1 MVALMANDIDNI
13 SMLLGDIRGS
23 LRALESKVDT
33 NNHRAETASAKV
45 MATLE
50 DQDDR
55 LDTLAHDSR
64 LMRAELTGLT
74 STVTDSKMV
83 TDDVKRW
90 RQLGLGIIGLVGV
103 GAAWVGANGMW
114 LFDTAMGW
122 LKARLGL

>member
-33 NNHRAETASAKV
+33 NNNRAEQSSAKV

-50 DQDDR
+50 EQDER
-55 LDTLAHDSR
+55 LDELAEGSR
-64 LMRAELTGLT
+64 LMRTELTGLT
-74 STVTDSKMV
+74 TTVTDSKMV

-90 RQLGLGIIGLVGV
+90 RVMGV
-103 GAAWVGANGMW
+103 GAISVVGIGGAWMGANGAW
-114 LFDTAMGW
+114 LLDVSLGWIKTRMG
-122 LKARLGL
+122 L

>member
-33 NNHRAETASAKV
+33 NNNRAETASAKV

-50 DQDDR
+50 EQDER
-55 LDTLAHDSR
+55 LDGLAHDSR
-64 LMRAELTGLT
+64 LMRSELTGLADI
-74 STVTDSKMV
+74 VTDSKMV

-90 RQLGLGIIGLVGV
+90 RQLGLGVIGLVGV

-114 LFDTAMGW
+114 LFDGSISW
-122 LKARLGL
+122 LKTRLGL

>member
-45 MATLE
+45 MSTLE

-55 LDTLAHDSR
+55 LDALADSSR
-64 LMRAELTGLT
+64 LMRAELTGLNT
-74 STVTDSKMV
+74 IVTDSKLV

-90 RQLGLGIIGLVGV
+90 RQLGLGIIGLVGI
-103 GAAWVGANGMW
+103 A
-114 LFDTAMGW
+114 
-122 LKARLGL
+122 

>member
-33 NNHRAETASAKV
+33 NNNRAEASSAKV

-50 DQDDR
+50 EQDER
-55 LDTLAHDSR
+55 LDGMVHDTR
-64 LMRAELTGLT
+64 LMRDQLAGV
-74 STVTDSKMV
+74 TVIANDSKLV

-114 LFDTAMGW
+114 LFDGSISW
-122 LKARLGL
+122 LKTRLGL

>member
-33 NNHRAETASAKV
+33 NNSRAEASSTKM

-50 DQDDR
+50 EQDDR
-55 LDTLAHDSR
+55 LGELADDSR
-64 LMRAELTGLT
+64 LMRTELTHLAEIA
-74 STVTDSKMV
+74 TDSKSV

-114 LFDTAMGW
+114 LFDGAMSW

>member
-33 NNHRAETASAKV
+33 NNNRAEASSTKM

-50 DQDDR
+50 EQDDR
-55 LDTLAHDSR
+55 LGELADDSR
-64 LMRAELTGLT
+64 LMRTELTHLT
-74 STVTDSKMV
+74 SMATDSKMV

>member
-33 NNHRAETASAKV
+33 NNNRAEASSAKV

-50 DQDDR
+50 EQDER
-55 LDTLAHDSR
+55 LDELADSSR
-64 LMRAELTGLT
+64 LMRTELTGIT
-74 STVTDSKMV
+74 TTVTDSKMV

-90 RQLGLGIIGLVGV
+90 RQLGLGIIGLVGIA
-103 GAAWVGANGMW
+103 AAWIGGNLSW
-114 LFDTAMGW
+114 LLDMSMGW
-122 LKARLGL
+122 VRARMGL